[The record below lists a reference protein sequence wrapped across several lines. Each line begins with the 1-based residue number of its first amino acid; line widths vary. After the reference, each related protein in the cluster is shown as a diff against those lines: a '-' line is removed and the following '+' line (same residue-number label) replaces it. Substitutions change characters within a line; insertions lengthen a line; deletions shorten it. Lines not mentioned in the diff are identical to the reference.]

1 MSTTKGNTDHDGQDK
16 AGVIAPP
23 PLLYLVPLVVGLVI
37 HLLVPIRVL
46 PLGWVQL
53 AVGLPLMGAAL
64 ALVLSAIWVMKRAGT
79 SFSPDTPTTALV
91 KRGPYRLSCNPS
103 YVALTILYVGLALA
117 VNALWILVL
126 VPIALAA
133 ISLGVINR
141 EERYLERK
149 FGQEYLPHR
158 AKVRRWV

>member
-64 ALVLSAIWVMKRAGT
+64 ALVLSAIWVMKRGRDL
-79 SFSPDTPTTALV
+79 FQPPT
-91 KRGPYRLSCNPS
+91 RL
-103 YVALTILYVGLALA
+103 
-117 VNALWILVL
+117 
-126 VPIALAA
+126 
-133 ISLGVINR
+133 
-141 EERYLERK
+141 
-149 FGQEYLPHR
+149 
-158 AKVRRWV
+158 RRRL

>member
-16 AGVIAPP
+16 AGVIAPR
-23 PLLYLVPLVVGLVI
+23 PLMYLVPLVVGLVI

-64 ALVLSAIWVMKRAGT
+64 ALVLSAVLVMKRAET
-79 SFSPDTPTTALV
+79 SFSAHTPTTALV
-91 KRGPYRLSCNPS
+91 TRGPYRFSRNPS
-103 YVALTILYVGLALA
+103 YVALTIAYVGLALA
-117 VNALWILVL
+117 VNAVWILVL
-126 VPIALAA
+126 VPIALVA

-149 FGQEYLPHR
+149 FGQEYLPYR
-158 AKVRRWV
+158 AKVRRWL